1 MKTARCTAS
10 AVLAAALIAALGCSR
25 TPQERTVLVYAFDI
39 TPGQKGSD
47 GREWK
52 PDINKAVAAIDRR
65 LNGAGYWN
73 KAAGVRRVNDTT
85 LEVRLWTTD
94 PAVVARIDRRVMG
107 LGSLEF
113 RVLANDHDN
122 PGNIEKGKAL
132 KPDVNRLYSPKGKL
146 VAWWLPV
153 DPKSSKEFKYPEIA
167 RRTVTKNGQ
176 PELQVLV
183 VADPFNVTG
192 AYLTYVA
199 ADIDQRGRPAVTF
212 QFNSIGAKKFGG
224 LTSTHLPDDAT
235 GFTRKLGIILD
246 NKLFSAPSIQSM
258 IRDRGEITGSFTRYD
273 VDDMVDVLNAGALP
287 APLKKV
293 SERTGML

>member
-1 MKTARCTAS
+1 MKTTRCIAS
-10 AVLAAALIAALGCSR
+10 VVLAVTLIACLGCKAR
-25 TPQERTVLVYAFDI
+25 QGHKALVYAFDI
-39 TPGQKGSD
+39 PAGQKGPG
-47 GREWK
+47 GRQWK
-52 PDINKAVAAIDRR
+52 PDIDQAVATIERR
-65 LNGAGYWN
+65 INGVGHGN

-85 LEVRLWTTD
+85 LEVCPWTTD
-94 PAVVARIDRRVMG
+94 PAVVAKIDRLVTR

-113 RVLANDHDN
+113 RILANDRDN
-122 PGNIEKGKAL
+122 PGIIEKSKAV
-132 KPDVNRLYSPKGKL
+132 KPDVDKLYSAQGKIE
-146 VAWWLPV
+146 AWWVPV
-153 DPKSSKEFKYPEIA
+153 DPKSGKELKYPEIA

-199 ADIDQRGRPAVTF
+199 ADVDQRGRPDVIF

-258 IRDRGEITGSFTRYD
+258 IRDRGEITGSFTRND
-273 VDDMVDVLNAGALP
+273 VDDMVAVLNAGALP
-287 APLKKV
+287 APLKKI